1 MGYCTP
7 LSIFIPDL
15 SVELDRARSIQ
26 KPLTIVFLGRV
37 GRGKSTLV
45 NSLFGKAVVMEG
57 DSVYPVSQEV
67 HINTHHMSGINVI
80 MIDTPGFM
88 AAAEPPKSTAETMK
102 EIAEK
107 IPAYDVDLIVYCIKM
122 TDRFDGIDEKIT
134 NELTRTYGEKLW
146 THSLFALTFANE
158 VRPSRNCENL
168 GTVTHFKKRLGEM
181 TDAIHKRMLQKS
193 AQVSETIAN
202 NVPVVAVGRP
212 GSLRVGSIIDEL
224 PDGSNWMSNFWCQVL
239 HRIHEPVKAS
249 CNLHPFIKANDH
261 RFLEQ
266 TILT

>member
-1 MGYCTP
+1 MLLYFS
-7 LSIFIPDL
+7 LYVPDL
-15 SVELDRARSIQ
+15 SIELDRARSIQ

-67 HINTHHMSGINVI
+67 LINTHHMSGINII
-80 MIDTPGFM
+80 MIDTPGFI
-88 AAAEPPKSTAETMK
+88 ATSETPKSTAETMK

-122 TDRFDGIDEKIT
+122 TDRFDGIDEKIAS
-134 NELTRTYGEKLW
+134 ELTRTYGEKLW

-158 VRPSRNCENL
+158 VRPSRNCESL
-168 GTVTHFKKRLGEM
+168 STVTHFKKRLGEM

-193 AQVSETIAN
+193 AQVSEIIAD
-202 NVPVVAVGRP
+202 NVPVVPAGRP
-212 GSLRVGSIIDEL
+212 GRLRVGSIIDEL

-239 HRIHEPVKAS
+239 HRIHDPIKAS